1 MADPSAP
8 TLCRGALGTGDIV
21 FFVVSAAAPL
31 MIMAGIAPFALLVGG
46 LGVPAAYLFAG
57 AVLTVFAVGFTTM
70 SRYVASGGAFYAYV
84 TKGLGKPAGIAA
96 GLVAL
101 VSYNAL
107 QIGMYGLLGVSA
119 HETAKALW
127 GIDIP
132 WPVIAL
138 AGVALVWYMGFRSVD
153 FGAKVLG
160 VLLAAESGILLLL
173 AIAILVQGGAHGL
186 AVDSFTPAHLFTG
199 GTGTVLALAFGAYIG
214 FESTAI
220 YRSEAREPRRTVPR
234 ATYISVGFLAL
245 FYAFITWTIIQAY
258 GADYVLAAA
267 AEDPIG
273 LFFTAA
279 EMYLGSWASTAMHLL
294 IITSIIAT
302 LLAFHN
308 AITRYTLAI
317 SNDGMLPSALG
328 RVHPRTRSP
337 YVAGIAQTVLAAV
350 VVLGFA
356 LAGADP
362 YLHLLIW
369 VNSPGVL
376 GIVLL
381 QAAVAIAVPVFFRRI
396 DHTEGAWRTLVAPV
410 LSAAGMITALY
421 LMVKYIEVVTGA
433 SQTVNL
439 VLILTVPAVCVAG
452 LAWALWLRRSKPEVY
467 ARVAAD
473 EAEAPASAKEAVYAL
488 AG

>member
-1 MADPSAP
+1 
-8 TLCRGALGTGDIV
+8 LHRGALGTGDIV

-31 MIMAGIAPFALLVGG
+31 MIMAGVAPFALLVGG

-57 AVLTVFAVGFTTM
+57 AVLAVFAVGFTTM
-70 SRYVASGGAFYAYV
+70 SRYVANGGAFYAYV
-84 TKGLGKPAGIAA
+84 ARGLGKPAGIAA
-96 GLVAL
+96 ALLAL

-127 GIDIP
+127 GVDIP
-132 WPVIAL
+132 WPLIAL
-138 AGVALVWYMGFRSVD
+138 AGVALVWYLGYRSVD

-160 VLLAAESGILLLL
+160 VLLVAESGILLLL
-173 AIAILVQGGAHGL
+173 AVAILVKGGAHGL
-186 AVDSFTPAHLFTG
+186 ALDSFTPSHVFTG
-199 GTGTVLALAFGAYIG
+199 GTGTVLAFAFAAYIG

-220 YRSEAREPRRTVPR
+220 YRSEARDPRRTVPR
-234 ATYISVGFLAL
+234 ATYISVAFLAL
-245 FYAFITWTIIQAY
+245 FYAFIAWTIIQAY

-267 AEDPIG
+267 AEDPVG
-273 LFFTAA
+273 LFFNAA
-279 EMYLGSWASTAMHLL
+279 DTYLGSWASTAMHLL

-317 SNDGMLPSALG
+317 TKDGMLPSALG
-328 RVHPRTRSP
+328 RIHPRTGSP

-362 YLHLLIW
+362 YFQLLIW

-381 QAAVAIAVPVFFRRI
+381 QVAVAIAVPVFFGRI
-396 DHTEGAWRTLVAPV
+396 HHTENAWRTVVAPV
-410 LSAAGMITALY
+410 ASAVGMIAALY
-421 LMVKYIEVVTGA
+421 LMIKYIALVTGA
-433 SQTVNL
+433 SPTVNL
-439 VLILTVPAVCVAG
+439 VLILTVPVVCIAG
-452 LAWALWLRRSKPEVY
+452 LAWALWLRRSRPEVY

-473 EAEAPASAKEAVYAL
+473 EAEAPAFPKEAAHAL